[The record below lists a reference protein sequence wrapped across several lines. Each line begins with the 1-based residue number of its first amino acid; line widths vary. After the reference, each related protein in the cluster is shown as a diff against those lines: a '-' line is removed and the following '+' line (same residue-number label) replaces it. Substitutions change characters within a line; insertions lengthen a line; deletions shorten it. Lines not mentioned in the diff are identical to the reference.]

1 MIGLKQIFTWWNRNT
16 FGTFLKTLFFG
27 KYVGTDESGNKY
39 YKNKKD
45 DRWVIYSK
53 DIEAT
58 KITSDWFLWMH
69 HTVNEIPSAS
79 QKKYDWQKSHS
90 ENLSGSDKAYKP
102 NKISKKEKFKNY
114 ETWKN

>member
-1 MIGLKQIFTWWNRNT
+1 MIGLKQIFTWWNKNT

-27 KYVGTDESGNKY
+27 KYVGKDESGNKY

-45 DRWVIYSK
+45 DWWVIYAK

-69 HTVNEIPSAS
+69 HTINEIPSNS

-102 NKISKKEKFKNY
+102 NKISKREKFKNY